1 MNDATRDRINL
12 RNKLQLGTWNTR
24 GLRQNGKLF
33 IVEREIQSLE
43 LDIVGLSKTHWRGE
57 GHFVTALG
65 NSIYF
70 SGHNSESR
78 NGVTMLLS
86 SAANRAVLGYKAV
99 NDRILT
105 LKFKSHPLNINVIQV
120 YAPTAEST
128 EEAIETFYEQL
139 ENTINDLPRGE
150 ILVVMGDMN
159 EKVGRSTV
167 RDQQL
172 RKALGR
178 FGMGTRND
186 RGDRIIQFCQEHD
199 LTVANTLF
207 QHHVRRL

>member
-1 MNDATRDRINL
+1 MKETGNHLHYNSQENIMASFNVKFSGGLNSSPIGSPGGAALNDATRDRINL

-70 SGHNSESR
+70 SGQNSQSR
-78 NGVTMLLS
+78 NGVAMLLS

-120 YAPTAEST
+120 YASTAEST
-128 EEAIETFYEQL
+128 EEAIETFYE
-139 ENTINDLPRGE
+139 N
-150 ILVVMGDMN
+150 
-159 EKVGRSTV
+159 
-167 RDQQL
+167 
-172 RKALGR
+172 
-178 FGMGTRND
+178 
-186 RGDRIIQFCQEHD
+186 
-199 LTVANTLF
+199 
-207 QHHVRRL
+207 